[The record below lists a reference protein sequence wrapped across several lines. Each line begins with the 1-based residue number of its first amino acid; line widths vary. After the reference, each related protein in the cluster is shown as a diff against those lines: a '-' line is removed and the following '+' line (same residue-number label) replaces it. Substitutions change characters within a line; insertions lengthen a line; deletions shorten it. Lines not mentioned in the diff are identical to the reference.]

1 MRPAG
6 RSETDSL
13 YFTYPEFSAPSPALR
28 DKRAAAP
35 VAIVGTGP
43 IGMTAALALAREGIL
58 HYAAHSVRLIVRYK
72 PAIAAG
78 ARSNA
83 MVSLCCN
90 IRGVKRSGRMHGV
103 VTGNRCIVISE
114 CETGSLKQSK

>member
-83 MVSLCCN
+83 MVSNMNLYST
-90 IRGVKRSGRMHGV
+90 ILDYTGLPSEQGTMSFF
-103 VTGNRCIVISE
+103 VTGTYR
-114 CETGSLKQSK
+114 LK